1 MAAKRARKAAP
12 ERPLRIVEL
21 VEASLVPPDGA
32 TPEQARE
39 APWRTE
45 YDVLATLRGS
55 GHEVHVIPVGDDL
68 GVVRNAIWEVKPHLA
83 FNLLEGFDDVP
94 GYDANVV
101 AYLELLKQ
109 RYTGCNSRGLLLSRD
124 KALAKKLL
132 AWHRISVPHFAVVAR
147 GRRFKRGPRLPFP
160 LIVKSLT
167 LDASIGIAQA
177 SVVDSDAKL
186 EERIKFVH
194 DSLETDALVEQ
205 FVEGRELYVGVMG
218 NERLQV
224 LPVWELDFANMPE
237 SSHRIATSRLKW
249 SEKYQKEH
257 GIDSGPAKDLAPAVQ
272 RRIESL
278 CKRAYRVLCLNG
290 YARMDLRLSPDG
302 GVHLLEAN
310 PNPQIAQ
317 GEDFADSAAAAG
329 LAYPALLDRL
339 LRLGQRW
346 EPRRWS

>member
-1 MAAKRARKAAP
+1 MKKKTA
-12 ERPLRIVEL
+12 EQRPLRIVEL
-21 VEASLVPPDGA
+21 VEASLVPPEGA

-45 YDVLATLRGS
+45 YDVLATLRAS
-55 GHEVHVIPVGDDL
+55 GHEVTVVPVGDDL
-68 GVVRNAIWEVKPHLA
+68 GVVRNATWEMKPHVA

-101 AYLELLKQ
+101 AYLELVKQ
-109 RYTGCNSRGLLLSRD
+109 RYTGCNSRGLLLARD

-132 AWHRISVPHFAVVAR
+132 SWHRISVPGFAVVPK
-147 GRRFKRGPRLPFP
+147 GRKLKRGSRLAFP

-186 EERIKFVH
+186 EERVRFVH
-194 DSLETDALVEQ
+194 ESLDTEALVEQ
-205 FVEGRELYVGVMG
+205 FIEGRELYVGVVG
-218 NERLQV
+218 NDRLQV

-237 SSHRIATSRLKW
+237 GQHRIATSRLKW

-257 GIDSGPAKDLAPAVQ
+257 GINSGPAKDLPPGVQ
-272 RRIESL
+272 RDIESL
-278 CKRAYRVLCLNG
+278 CKRAYRVLCLSG
-290 YARMDLRLSPDG
+290 YARMDLRLDAQG

-310 PNPQIAQ
+310 PNPQIAM
-317 GEDFADSAAAAG
+317 GEDLADSAAAAG
-329 LAYPALLDRL
+329 IDYPALLDRV
-339 LRLGQRW
+339 LRLGMRW
-346 EPRRWS
+346 EPQRWT